1 MGRNSKIFMGALVIC
16 IGMFS
21 YTAYKGRQEVD
32 KRQVDYEKYLSV
44 QERIESET
52 DLNNAL
58 NDLNYI
64 TNDYYE
70 TDVLSY
76 DKAVL
81 YQKLKKYDKAQDS
94 LEKSMKLN
102 PKVSENVGILTM
114 YGDIL
119 YENKNIEK
127 AKEVLDKIKTLDI
140 QESEKDKVNELIK
153 KLG

>member
-1 MGRNSKIFMGALVIC
+1 MGRNSKIFVGALVIC

-21 YTAYKGRQEVD
+21 YTTYKGRQQVD

-64 TNDYYE
+64 TDNYYQ

-81 YQKLKKYDKAQDS
+81 YQKLKKYDNAQES
-94 LEKSMKLN
+94 LEKSMRLN
-102 PKVSENVGILTM
+102 PKVAENVGILAM

>member
-1 MGRNSKIFMGALVIC
+1 MGRNSKMFLGVLAIC

-81 YQKLKKYDKAQDS
+81 YQKLKKYDNAQKS
-94 LEKSMKLN
+94 LEKSMELN
-102 PKVSENVGILTM
+102 PKVAENVGMLAM

-127 AKEVLDKIKTLDI
+127 VKEVLDKIKTLEI

>member
-1 MGRNSKIFMGALVIC
+1 MGRNSKIFLGVLVIC

-81 YQKLKKYDKAQDS
+81 YQKLKKYDNAQQS

-119 YENKNIEK
+119 YENKNVEK
-127 AKEVLDKIKTLDI
+127 AKEVLDKIKNLDI

>member
-1 MGRNSKIFMGALVIC
+1 MGRNSKMFLGALVIC
-16 IGMFS
+16 MGMFS
-21 YTAYKGRQEVD
+21 YTAYKGRQQVD
-32 KRQVDYEKYLSV
+32 KREADYEKYLSV

-64 TNDYYE
+64 TDNYYE

-76 DKAVL
+76 HKAVL
-81 YQKLKKYDKAQDS
+81 YKKLKKYDNAQES

-102 PKVSENVGILTM
+102 PKIAENVGILAM

-127 AKEVLDKIKTLDI
+127 AKEVLDKINTLDI